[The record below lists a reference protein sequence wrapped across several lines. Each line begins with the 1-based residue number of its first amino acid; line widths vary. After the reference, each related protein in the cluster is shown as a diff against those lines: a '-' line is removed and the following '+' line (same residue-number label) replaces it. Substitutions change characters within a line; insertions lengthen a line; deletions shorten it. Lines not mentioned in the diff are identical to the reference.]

1 MPGCVKSVKV
11 KVSLSVDKIVPYFQT
26 SKSLVNKEPKKNR
39 KKGMPRVTSTEI
51 TIVWRN
57 EHCFYFLQM
66 SFMKFSLVSLLILCV
81 TFEQA
86 MAGCR
91 VVCRRTCSW
100 GRCSYGCHLRC
111 RWSGKRNHIPG
122 RNENSKDVPFP
133 SPFAKYDLDKDGGIT
148 LEELARALS
157 VVEHAKATEKAFRRA
172 DRNGDGQIDCTEFK
186 ESPFLFAHRPK
197 C

>member
-1 MPGCVKSVKV
+1 M
-11 KVSLSVDKIVPYFQT
+11 
-26 SKSLVNKEPKKNR
+26 
-39 KKGMPRVTSTEI
+39 
-51 TIVWRN
+51 
-57 EHCFYFLQM
+57 
-66 SFMKFSLVSLLILCV
+66 VSLLILCV

-91 VVCRRTCSW
+91 VVCGVRCSW
-100 GRCSYGCHLRC
+100 SGCRYGCRLRC
-111 RWSGKRNHIPG
+111 RWSGKRNNVPG
-122 RNENSKDVPFP
+122 RNENSKNMPFP

-148 LEELARALS
+148 LEELARALN
-157 VVEHAKATEKAFRRA
+157 VVEHAKGTEKAFRKA